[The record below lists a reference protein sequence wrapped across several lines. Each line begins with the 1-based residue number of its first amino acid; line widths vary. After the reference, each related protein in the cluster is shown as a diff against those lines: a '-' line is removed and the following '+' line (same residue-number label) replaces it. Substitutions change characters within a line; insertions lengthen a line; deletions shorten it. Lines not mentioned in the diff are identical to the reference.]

1 MDMIIKTLF
10 YCGAS
15 CALLYTLVFSTGC
28 AGVEL
33 GGKMGLYAVDQR
45 EETQVTKSRAKP
57 LKCLWSQ
64 AEGC

>member
-1 MDMIIKTLF
+1 MEVYKTVF
-10 YCGAS
+10 YAAGIS
-15 CALLYTLVFSTGC
+15 TLLWVATVTAGC

-33 GGKMGLYAVDQR
+33 GGKMGIYAVDQR
-45 EETQVTKSRAKP
+45 EEVQTTKSRSKP